1 LGLRDGEEE
10 RTGWVF
16 GVVDPR
22 KVVVLFPAF
31 SLPICLFVPLNLSPR
46 PCGFA
51 FSLANSSPETFG
63 KKKTSPENR
72 RKVRIL
78 YGNYSGSYLYILVS
92 PRV

>member
-1 LGLRDGEEE
+1 VGVRDWEEE
-10 RTGWVF
+10 RIGWVF

-63 KKKTSPENR
+63 KKNL

-78 YGNYSGSYLYILVS
+78 YGNYSGSFLYILVS

>member
-1 LGLRDGEEE
+1 VGVRDWEEE

-63 KKKTSPENR
+63 KKKLH
-72 RKVRIL
+72 RKTGGKFGFFMGIIL
-78 YGNYSGSYLYILVS
+78 DLFYIY
-92 PRV
+92 